1 MKYAKEVIDLLAA
14 YPGREFRMIQI
25 VRHVGDGTPRTPT
38 ERDRLR
44 KGIRRVIDSLEEQG
58 VVVRVTEAAARG
70 CHHAYTWKVGHGAL
84 GKWDAKCD
92 NTGRTIAS

>member
-25 VRHVGDGTPRTPT
+25 VRHVSGA
-38 ERDRLR
+38 RDLSARQRNAVRQGVLR
-44 KGIRRVIDSLEEQG
+44 VLDSLQDTGQIQKIE
-58 VVVRVTEAAARG
+58 EAANSVLYAWRR
-70 CHHAYTWKVGHGAL
+70 KVRHDVGANRY
-84 GKWDAKCD
+84 ANCD